1 MPMNKSRM
9 SLSRATRPLI
19 RYSLCPERYRR
30 RPTTTSPGR
39 KLIDGCFSAARFFQC
54 GFLPFSETSGAD
66 PVDASAAAASATGSA
81 MTSSVV
87 SPSAAGIAATA
98 SGTPSITLATA
109 SDSSGSTSVRLTS
122 EMPIGGRLAVPLKMQ
137 SDMRSARSILWLC
150 SPRTQEMASTTL
162 DLPQP
167 FGPTMQVMPLPLKVI
182 GVFSQNDLKPSSST
196 LRSFSTQPSHANP
209 FELLQKKG
217 VRSEFFQTF
226 IETKRSEGSDI
237 DGPAAWR

>member
-1 MPMNKSRM
+1 M
-9 SLSRATRPLI
+9 
-19 RYSLCPERYRR
+19 
-30 RPTTTSPGR
+30 TTSPGR
-39 KLIDGCFSAARFFQC
+39 TVTFGCFSAARFFQC
-54 GFLPFSETSGAD
+54 GFLPLSETPAADSLDASGAA
-66 PVDASAAAASATGSA
+66 ASAAAGSVTSSGAGSLPIPGAPMTGSC
-81 MTSSVV
+81 
-87 SPSAAGIAATA
+87 
-98 SGTPSITLATA
+98 TPSITRETA
-109 SDSSGSTSVRLTS
+109 SDSSGSTSVSVTS

-182 GVFSQNDLKPSSST
+182 GVFSQNDLKPRSST

-209 FELLQKKG
+209 FDLQQKKG

-237 DGPAAWR
+237 DGPTAWR